1 MKPDEFDLQ
10 LMDEMSQLPPP
21 APEVHD
27 YTPWQASIRKI
38 IWGMVLITFRF

>member
-27 YTPWQASIRKI
+27 YTPGRPPSVRSSGAWC
-38 IWGMVLITFRF
+38 